1 MFANRKLACLACAF
15 LFLSVISAANAQQL
29 PAPPAQPITGPGG
42 GQYPFGE
49 IIEHSYGEG
58 ADHFWI
64 FEPADPTPKS
74 APVIVFCHGWGAI
87 SPNIYGAWIRHLVR
101 RGNIVIYPQ
110 YQEVMFAP
118 LLSYTAHSLSG
129 EKAAFAELESGKH
142 VTPQLDHVAVVGH
155 SLGGAIA
162 PNLAAVA
169 SSENLPVPKA
179 ICCVEPANH
188 NTIMPAIEIPL
199 VDDSK
204 IPADTLVQ
212 IIVGDRDEVARQDTA
227 QKIFYRLSQ
236 IPAKRKNYILLVSDD
251 HGSPP
256 LLANHAV
263 PVALETVDGSIQ
275 SQNDLRERWKA
286 RTADAMDF
294 YGIWKLFDGLT
305 DAAFYDKNIQYALGN
320 TPEQRYMGKWS
331 DGTAVKELKVMAQP

>member
-1 MFANRKLACLACAF
+1 MFATRKSAHWACAILF
-15 LFLSVISAANAQQL
+15 LFSISAVSAQQL
-29 PAPPAQPITGPGG
+29 PAPPTQPTTGPGG
-42 GQYPFGE
+42 SEYPFGE
-49 IIEHSYGEG
+49 MIEHSYGEG
-58 ADHFWI
+58 ADHYWI
-64 FEPADPTPKS
+64 FEPSDPTPKS

-118 LLSYTAHSLSG
+118 LLSYTAHCLSG
-129 EKAAFAELESGKH
+129 EKAAMAELQTGKH
-142 VTPQLDHVAVVGH
+142 VTPELDHVAVVGH

-188 NTIMPAIEIPL
+188 NNFMPAIEIPL

-212 IIVGDRDEVARQDTA
+212 IIVGDRDQVARQDTA

-236 IPAKRKNYILLVSDD
+236 IPKTGKNYIMLISDD

-256 LLANHAV
+256 LIGNHMA
-263 PVALETVDGSIQ
+263 PVALETIDGSTENQ
-275 SQNDLRERWKA
+275 SDLRERWKS
-286 RTADAMDF
+286 RTANAMDF

-305 DAAFYDKNIQYALGN
+305 DAAFYGKNKDYALGD
-320 TPEQRYMGKWS
+320 TSEQRYMGKWS
-331 DGTAVKELKVMAQP
+331 DGTPVKELKVIAQP